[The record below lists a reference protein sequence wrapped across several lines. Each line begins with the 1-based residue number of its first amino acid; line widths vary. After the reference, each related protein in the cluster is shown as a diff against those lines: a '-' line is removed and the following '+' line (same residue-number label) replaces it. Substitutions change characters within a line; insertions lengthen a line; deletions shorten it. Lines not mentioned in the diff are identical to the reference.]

1 MNSTVTDIA
10 GELASALR
18 GGSSSARVTFGDK
31 ERAFAWTNGTLN
43 AAISYFSSGV
53 SESSTFSAMLVNN
66 DSDVEAWTTG
76 DKTDTATITSQTV
89 TLKTY
94 PGAVAVKTSDLLD
107 STGLGQA
114 VNVALYG
121 QALHAL
127 DSAVITDLTADGP
140 DVSKAADLSSIAE
153 AQANL
158 MSMGFSPDL
167 AIVSPT
173 LYSTLAGSSMI
184 AGGNDPQLPQQ
195 TVLGSRLVVSSA
207 LTGAVAI
214 VADRNAVIAVEHS
227 SSPVALLETHARK
240 NLVDVVIEVVGGHLV
255 TMPAG
260 VQYVAAA
267 AK

>member
-1 MNSTVTDIA
+1 
-10 GELASALR
+10 
-18 GGSSSARVTFGDK
+18 
-31 ERAFAWTNGTLN
+31 
-43 AAISYFSSGV
+43 
-53 SESSTFSAMLVNN
+53 MLVNN

-127 DSAVITDLTADGP
+127 DSAVITDLTAEGP

-227 SSPVALLETHARK
+227 SSPVALLETHARQ